1 MIAALALLPALAAY
15 ASITVALS
23 FPVWRRDPALLPAVP
38 FAFAAHHATYF
49 AGLVAGIARGLAG
62 AFAR

>member
-1 MIAALALLPALAAY
+1 LLPALGAY
-15 ASITVALS
+15 ALATVTLS

-49 AGLVAGIARGLAG
+49 AGLVTGIARGLAG
-62 AFAR
+62 AAAR